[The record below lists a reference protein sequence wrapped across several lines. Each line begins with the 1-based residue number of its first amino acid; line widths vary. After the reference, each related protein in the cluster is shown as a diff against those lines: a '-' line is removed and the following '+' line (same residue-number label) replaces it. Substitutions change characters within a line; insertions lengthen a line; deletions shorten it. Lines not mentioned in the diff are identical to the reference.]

1 MYGIFFCLE
10 FVFLLIQS
18 IIWGIVKQPFD
29 INNKMTWLEIIVLF
43 FLSGIAAKIAKDITG
58 EDSTLPFIFFMIAAI
73 LIIAMAVV
81 V

>member
-10 FVFLLIQS
+10 LLFLFIQS
-18 IIWGIVKQPFD
+18 IIWWIVKQPFN
-29 INNKMTWLEIIVLF
+29 ISNKITWFEMIVLF

-58 EDSTLPFIFFMIAAI
+58 EDSILPFIFFMIAAI